1 MTYRAPAF
9 FCPVA
14 DSDRTTACFA
24 LMHPF
29 GQKRLLQDAA
39 MISTQCTSSLF
50 TYERP
55 VQRSLDASWLVIRDH
70 DPLRIVA

>member
-9 FCPVA
+9 FCPIE

-24 LMHPF
+24 LMQRPC

-39 MISTQCTSSLF
+39 MISTQWTVSLF

-55 VQRSLDASWLVIRDH
+55 VDE
-70 DPLRIVA
+70 PLMHHGW